1 MMPRH
6 DVNLPDPIVRDIR
19 GPSGP
24 DIAAE
29 FGATLVLTY
38 WDLWCLLAAQ
48 LRFNGNLSA
57 LRDFLIHR
65 RRTENFW
72 SYHRRELVEDLIT
85 LTEDLLGRLRQHALV
100 PDVVARLPERLVK
113 KESQKAIRNILEQ
126 EGSYPPS
133 EPMLRS
139 PRRLLT
145 REAYRGMW
153 PGLPV
158 DPTLFADRFAPLLKP
173 PAKHGYF
180 PKGQTFTLARK
191 VEKRIAQELAMD
203 GTFTNPYAHRYAVF
217 RAALTLFHEEHTWD
231 DSYGAM
237 GDLGKVW
244 IEELLLVTPTLVGSD
259 PRFFLKD
266 LFMFLVWENYGL
278 SMPDQIAKYVR
289 DKLSADERV
298 IVIEILTLVA
308 DWCERGFM
316 DYQAG
321 EAARIL
327 EGIGVSVA
335 PAKRTGHLRLIGT
348 TPGCDTR

>member
-1 MMPRH
+1 MSRQGMT
-6 DVNLPDPIVRDIR
+6 LPDPIVRDIR

-24 DIAAE
+24 DTAAM
-29 FGATLVLTY
+29 FGDQLTLTY

-48 LRFNGNLSA
+48 LKFNGSLNA
-57 LRDFLIHR
+57 LHDFLIHK

-85 LTEDLLGRLRQHALV
+85 LTEDLIGRLGRVASVSEVL
-100 PDVVARLPERLVK
+100 ARLPERLVK
-113 KESQKAIRNILEQ
+113 KESQKAVRNFMEQ

-153 PGLPV
+153 LGLTV
-158 DPTLFADRFAPLLKP
+158 DPTQFADRLVPLFRP

-180 PKGQTFTLARK
+180 PKGQTFALSRR
-191 VEKRIAQELAMD
+191 VEKRIAHELAV
-203 GTFTNPYAHRYAVF
+203 GGEVANPSAHRYAVF
-217 RAALTLFHEEHTWD
+217 RAALTLFHEQHTWD

-244 IEELLLVTPTLVGSD
+244 IEEVLLVTPTLVGSD

-278 SMPDQIAKYVR
+278 SMPDQIADYVR
-289 DKLSADERV
+289 NKLSDEERV
-298 IVIEILTLVA
+298 IVIEVLTVV
-308 DWCERGFM
+308 RGWAEIGFL

-327 EGIGVSVA
+327 AAIGA
-335 PAKRTGHLRLIGT
+335 PVGLAKKMSHLRLIET
-348 TPGCDTR
+348 TPELNNC